1 MDENS
6 GTNEEYGAMYD
17 LRQKKIRHKISI
29 QLYNKCKNYY
39 EPIDTPITIV
49 YFDEVRKGKSK
60 ESVIKNLTSLS
71 N

>member
-17 LRQKKIRHKISI
+17 LKQKKIRHKISI

-39 EPIDTPITIV
+39 EPIDIPTTIV

-60 ESVIKNLTSLS
+60 ESVTKNLTSLS

>member
-17 LRQKKIRHKISI
+17 LRQKKIKHKMSI
-29 QLYNKCKNYY
+29 QLYNQCKDYY
-39 EPIDTPITIV
+39 EPINVPTTIV

-60 ESVIKNLTSLS
+60 ESVIKNLTPLP